1 MLDLFILGIN
11 QMNRHH
17 LVQLWEEEMI
27 NRHQKVVAMLEE
39 EWGKV
44 QELPVGNEYGHGQE
58 MIRNNV
64 LCILNVQANWIQLKL
79 PGRYRNNERGL
90 VLESGKIEMKL
101 RSEQDYLENMWPVL
115 PKHYRTDWDRF
126 PLKQLTPQN
135 MTVCLKCEDEEQHI
149 GEYIGDVCML
159 LKEVKIMI
167 SEGKDMPS
175 SAASRDLMQ
184 MYYLNATQN

>member
-1 MLDLFILGIN
+1 
-11 QMNRHH
+11 
-17 LVQLWEEEMI
+17 MI

-39 EWGKV
+39 EWGMV
-44 QELPVGNEYGHGQE
+44 QELPVGNDYGYRQE

-90 VLESGKIEMKL
+90 VFESGRMEMKL

-184 MYYLNATQN
+184 MYYLNATQNQ